1 MGDEESGSVFGG
13 FSEMVGSTIDAAA
26 DVAEAGVDVAAAG
39 ANFGEAMAEGVAAAG
54 AEFVGEYEARDAID
68 KERAET
74 RADFW
79 QNVDDAGTNLSEAY
93 TDVVGD

>member
-1 MGDEESGSVFGG
+1 
-13 FSEMVGSTIDAAA
+13 MVGSTIDAAVN
-26 DVAEAGVDVAAAG
+26 VAEAGVDVAAAG
-39 ANFGEAMAEGVAAAG
+39 ANFGESIAEGVAAAG

-68 KERAET
+68 EVRAEA
-74 RADFW
+74 RDDFW